1 MNSKFTSIVKVRK
14 QQMDKIETLLAKARF
29 QKSELE
35 QKLALTCKEIENTE
49 VPSSGSI
56 SVMVCFRER
65 LDILRKEKVRF
76 DKMLLMKGNEVK
88 QLQDKYKIAHMEHE
102 KIKYLENQD
111 FEEWMEKIKKQE
123 QLDMDEISNMLF
135 VNKGEMT

>member
-1 MNSKFTSIVKVRK
+1 VNSKFTSIVKVRK
-14 QQMDKIETLLAKARF
+14 QQMDKVETLLAKARF

-35 QKLALTCKEIENTE
+35 EKLALTCKEIEDTE

-56 SVMVCFRER
+56 SLMNLFREK
-65 LDILRKEKVRF
+65 LEILRKEKIRF
-76 DKMLLMKGNEVK
+76 DKRILVKTDEVN
-88 QLQDKYKIAHMEHE
+88 QLQDKYKKAHVEHE

-111 FEEWMEKIKKQE
+111 FKEWLEKIKKQE

-135 VNKGEMT
+135 VNKGR

>member
-1 MNSKFTSIVKVRK
+1 
-14 QQMDKIETLLAKARF
+14 MDKIETLLAKARF

-35 QKLALTCKEIENTE
+35 KKLALTSNEIENTE
-49 VPSSGSI
+49 VPLSGSI
-56 SVMVCFRER
+56 SVMVGFRER
-65 LDILRKEKVRF
+65 LDILRKEKARF
-76 DKMLLMKGNEVK
+76 DEMLSIKINEVN
-88 QLQDKYKIAHMEHE
+88 QLQDKYKRAHMEYE

-111 FEEWMEKIKKQE
+111 FEEWIEKIKRQE

>member
-14 QQMDKIETLLAKARF
+14 QQMDKVETLLAKARF

-35 QKLALTCKEIENTE
+35 QKLALTCKEIKETE

-56 SVMVCFRER
+56 SLMNLFREK
-65 LDILRKEKVRF
+65 LDILRKEKIRL
-76 DKMLLMKGNEVK
+76 DKQVEVKTNEVN
-88 QLQDKYKIAHMEHE
+88 QLQDKYKKAHIEHE

-111 FEEWMEKIKKQE
+111 FKEWLDKIKKEE

-135 VNKGEMT
+135 VNKGR

>member
-1 MNSKFTSIVKVRK
+1 VNSKFTPIVKVRK

-35 QKLALTCKEIENTE
+35 KKLALTSNEIENTE
-49 VPSSGSI
+49 VPLSGSI
-56 SVMVCFRER
+56 SVMVGFRER
-65 LDILRKEKVRF
+65 LDILRKEKARF
-76 DKMLLMKGNEVK
+76 DEMLSIKINEVN
-88 QLQDKYKIAHMEHE
+88 QLQDKYKRAHMEYE

-111 FEEWMEKIKKQE
+111 FEEWIEKIKRQE

>member
-1 MNSKFTSIVKVRK
+1 MNSKFTPIVKVRK

-35 QKLALTCKEIENTE
+35 KKLALTSNEIENTE
-49 VPSSGSI
+49 VPLSGSI
-56 SVMVCFRER
+56 SVMVGFRER
-65 LDILRKEKVRF
+65 LDILRKEKARF
-76 DKMLLMKGNEVK
+76 DEMLSIKINEVN
-88 QLQDKYKIAHMEHE
+88 QLQDKYKRAHMEYE

-111 FEEWMEKIKKQE
+111 FEEWIEKIKRQE